1 MRDLIGWGSAVVLLP
16 TFGVQ
21 VYKQWKARDEPAPA
35 STVWFFILALVGTG
49 GQVVYSWMVENMVYL
64 VLNAV
69 LVVTNGIG
77 LAMAVHRYRE
87 QRKPGAPVSSE

>member
-1 MRDLIGWGSAVVLLP
+1 MRELIGWGSALVLLP

-49 GQVVYSWMVENMVYL
+49 GQAVYSGMVGNAVYL
-64 VLNAV
+64 ALNSV
-69 LVVTNGIG
+69 LVVTNSLG
-77 LAMAVHRYRE
+77 LGMAVHRYRE
-87 QRKPGAPVSSE
+87 QRKPGRPEPEE